1 MTSTST
7 VTVFPHRVMGNLARY
22 PFGRNMWPS
31 KALREFDGGVK
42 VGEPKASQQAC
53 DITQVEAPSS
63 MTV

>member
-1 MTSTST
+1 MTSMSM
-7 VTVFPHRVMGNLARY
+7 VTIFPLRVMGKIARY
-22 PFGRNMWPS
+22 PFGRNVWPS
-31 KALREFDGGVK
+31 KALREFDGHVK